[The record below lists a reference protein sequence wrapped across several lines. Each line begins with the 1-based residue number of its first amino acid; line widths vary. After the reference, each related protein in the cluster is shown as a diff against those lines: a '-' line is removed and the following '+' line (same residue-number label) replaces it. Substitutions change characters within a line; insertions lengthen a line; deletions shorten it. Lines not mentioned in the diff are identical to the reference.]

1 MAEAKGVSTAVISI
15 LGKLDPSVKKSVD
28 KATGSMKALKVAA
41 VASFAAIGTAA
52 VASTK
57 YLFDLGEE
65 MDGAYDTIRIGT
77 GATGKALEGL
87 KDDFEAV
94 YASMPTSSENASKAI
109 ADLNTKLGL
118 SGETLQ
124 EVSKQALYLSDKLG
138 AGELAGV
145 IDTSSRAFK
154 AFSVAE
160 EDMADKMDYLFKVSQ
175 STGIGYEELA
185 EKTSE
190 FGATFQALGYDF
202 ESTSTLIGQMYKEG
216 ADLGGILGGLKG
228 AMDSFASEGLDAG
241 KTLDSY
247 IEKIRNASTQTEALS
262 VASEAFG
269 GDATVMVDAIRS
281 GKLMT
286 GALTAELVKSTETIE
301 GAAKDTMSFSEKM
314 QVLKNRM
321 KVSLAPLGNSVFN
334 SLDAL
339 MPLAETGINALAGVI
354 EKFGGAIPNLI
365 PKISN
370 GVQKVVEI
378 FNKVF
383 PVVAN
388 VVEKII
394 KIVTKVGKAV
404 FPVIVEAV
412 KKISVT
418 IKDLVGKIGAL
429 FNKLKPTFDSVAKK
443 LSAAFESALPTLILI
458 KDKIIGGL
466 AGGFKVLSG
475 VIGFVV
481 DHFEAFAPVIAGVTA
496 AMVAYKAITTALA
509 VAQKAQL
516 AITKAVEIATKIFN
530 GTMAANPIGLVVTA
544 IGLLVAAGVAL
555 YQNWDTVTAKCSEL
569 WEKIKVVFS
578 AIGSVIAEVFST
590 VKAVISGAI
599 ASISEKFPLVGV
611 AFEVVKNQI
620 QSIVEAIKGIFGGVI
635 DFVKNVFT
643 GNWQGA
649 WEGVKNIF
657 SSIFDGLAGIV
668 KAPLNGIISIVNKVI
683 GSINGVGFTIP
694 DWVPIVGGKA
704 FSLNI
709 PEIPMFAKGGIAT
722 GPSLVGE
729 GGYPEYVI
737 STDPKYRARSLNLIA
752 QAAEAVKAPMSQV
765 MSKLPN
771 IVAGKGDI
779 FNSTGVNY
787 QNSFLTGGSYKSIEE
802 TANALES
809 HAVEMITNNNTRN
822 GGAIN
827 VSFSP
832 VINTT
837 GGGGIGDIMEALKKR
852 LPELVDMIQTAMEN
866 EAQGAY

>member
-1 MAEAKGVSTAVISI
+1 MAGVNGVTTAVISI
-15 LGKLDPSVKKSVD
+15 LGKLDPSVQKSVE
-28 KATGSMKALKVAA
+28 KATKGMTGLKLAA
-41 VASFAAIGTAA
+41 VASFTAIGASAA
-52 VASTK
+52 ASAK
-57 YLFDLGEE
+57 YLYSLGTE

-77 GATGKALEGL
+77 GATGKVLEGL

-94 YASMPTSSENASKAI
+94 FASMPTSSENASKAV

-138 AGELAGV
+138 AGELSGV

-175 STGIGYEELA
+175 STGIVYEELA

-262 VASEAFG
+262 IASEAFG

-314 QVLKNRM
+314 QIMKNKM

-339 MPLAETGINALAGVI
+339 IPLVETGIKALSGII
-354 EKFGGAIPNLI
+354 EKFGSNIPSLV
-365 PKISN
+365 PKIS
-370 GVQKVVEI
+370 GVVQKIIEV
-378 FNKVF
+378 FNKIL
-383 PVVAN
+383 PVITGIID
-388 VVEKII
+388 KIASGA
-394 KIVTKVGKAV
+394 VKVGKV
-404 FPVIVEAV
+404 VLPVIVGTV
-412 KKISVT
+412 KSVSS
-418 IKDLVGKIGAL
+418 LVGGIVESVGAL
-429 FNKLKPTFDSVAKK
+429 FERLKPRFDEVAGK
-443 LSAAFESALPTLILI
+443 LGAAFESAMPILILME
-458 KDKIIGGL
+458 DKILGGL
-466 AGGFKVLSG
+466 ETGFRAVAG

-481 DHFEAFAPVIAGVTA
+481 DHLKVFTPIIAGVTA
-496 AMVAYKAITTALA
+496 AIGAYKAVTIAMTVAQKSHLVITKATT
-509 VAQKAQL
+509 VAQKAYL
-516 AITKAVEIATKIFN
+516 AITKAVEFATKLFN
-530 GTMAANPIGLVVTA
+530 GTLKANPIGLVCTA

-569 WEKIKVVFS
+569 WEKIKAVFE
-578 AIGSVIAEVFST
+578 AIGSKVAEIFSNI
-590 VKAVISGAI
+590 KAVVSGAI
-599 ASISEKFPLVGV
+599 SGIIERFPLIGV
-611 AFEVVKNQI
+611 YFDVVKNQI

-649 WEGVKNIF
+649 WEGVKKIF
-657 SSIFDGLAGIV
+657 SSIFDGLTGII

-694 DWVPIVGGKA
+694 DWVPLVGGKSFA
-704 FSLNI
+704 LNI

-722 GPSLVGE
+722 SPSIVGE
-729 GGYPEYVI
+729 GGYAEYVI
-737 STDPKYRARSLNLIA
+737 STDPKYRARSLNLIT
-752 QAAEAVKAPMSQV
+752 QAAEAVKSPLSNVSSM
-765 MSKLPN
+765 
-771 IVAGKGDI
+771 
-779 FNSTGVNY
+779 
-787 QNSFLTGGSYKSIEE
+787 EE
-802 TANALES
+802 TANALDS
-809 HAVEMITNNNTRN
+809 HVVEMVTNNNTRN

-832 VINTT
+832 VINSKGS
-837 GGGGIGDIMEALKKR
+837 GGVSDIMEALRAR
-852 LPELVDMIQTAMEN
+852 LPELVDMIQMAMEN